1 MGRRPET
8 GRSSYRAGS
17 RRRAGVFWLSLCL
30 PAALSAEPPADEPR
44 VALDLTAG
52 VARVLPAVAR
62 IRSYAP
68 PAPGATNPQP
78 SRLLASGGGLVFDA
92 ERGHLVTVH
101 HIVAGA
107 DRLVVSLAD
116 GRAFAGELVGGD
128 PAADVAVVAV
138 PATGLTAAPVGSSVG
153 LCQGQAVFTVSHP
166 FDEFPF
172 SVSSGV
178 VSALD
183 RSFAA
188 AGRVYEGLVQT
199 DAAINRGA
207 SGGPLCTVDG
217 GVVGLDVAIFS
228 PSGAP
233 LGIGFALPIEFV
245 LRRARYL
252 SEHGAVPYLG
262 LTAATVTVEL
272 AAELR
277 LPVTTGVAVL
287 AVASAGPAARA
298 GLRRDDVIGGLGDQA
313 VTTRCALLEAL
324 LDHQLGDQVTLQ
336 VRRGQTTR
344 QLTIALVRRP
354 EGEPGGI

>member
-1 MGRRPET
+1 MGRRSET
-8 GRSSYRAGS
+8 GRPSHRAVT
-17 RRRAGVFWLSLCL
+17 RRAGVFLMSLCL
-30 PAALSAEPPADEPR
+30 PSALSAEPPAEEAP
-44 VALDLTAG
+44 VAIDLAEG

-62 IRSYAP
+62 LRSYAP
-68 PAPGATNPQP
+68 PAPGATDPRP
-78 SRLLASGGGLVFDA
+78 ARLLASGGGLVFDA

-116 GRAFAGELVGGD
+116 GRAFAGELVGSD

-138 PATGLTAAPVGSSVG
+138 PATGLTAAPVGSSAA
-153 LCQGQAVFTVSHP
+153 LRPGQAVFTVSHP

-172 SVSSGV
+172 SVSAGV

-183 RSFAA
+183 RRFAA

-199 DAAINRGA
+199 DAAITRGA

-217 GVVGLDVAIFS
+217 AVVGLDVAIFA

-277 LPVTTGVAVL
+277 LPVTTGVVVL
-287 AVASAGPAARA
+287 AVTKGGPAGRA
-298 GLRRDDVIGGLGDQA
+298 GLRQGDVMDKLGDRA
-313 VTTRCALLEAL
+313 VATRGQLLDALLEHLIGEAVGL
-324 LDHQLGDQVTLQ
+324 V
-336 VRRGQTTR
+336 VRRGKGTVERTIE
-344 QLTIALVRRP
+344 LTRRP
-354 EGEPGGI
+354 ADAAGGM